1 MSAPVLHDMDHMH
14 GLEQHHT
21 SLDNSSNP
29 CNNTRCAYR
38 TYRRICGQSW
48 AVLVARD
55 ASAGDMSDVR
65 RPACDDVERSIIR

>member
-29 CNNTRCAYR
+29 CNIHDACTEHIDEYVGTAWQCY
-38 TYRRICGQSW
+38 
-48 AVLVARD
+48 ARD
-55 ASAGDMSDVR
+55 ASAGDMSDER
-65 RPACDDVERSIIR
+65 GPACGGVERSIIR